1 MSDTTV
7 CRPPIDCTDRER
19 REFAR
24 LVRQGFPRARNLEA
38 RIRDAKWLAFHY
50 AGSGGL
56 TAVAALKAPGER
68 FREDLF
74 RRADAPADA
83 ADYEL
88 ELGWVF
94 VAPAHRGNRIADR
107 LCRLLLANVPTA
119 GVFATTRPGNAA
131 MLRILHALGFARV
144 GRPYP
149 RRDEE
154 LVLLV
159 RPSPPH
165 LAPEQVRDS

>member
-1 MSDTTV
+1 MSGTTV

-24 LVRQGFPRARNLEA
+24 LVRQGFPGARNLET
-38 RIRDAKWLAFHY
+38 RIRNAKWLAFQDT
-50 AGSGGL
+50 GGDRFA
-56 TAVAALKAPGER
+56 AVSALKAPGKR
-68 FREDLF
+68 YRDDLF
-74 RRADAPADA
+74 HRAGAPVSSV
-83 ADYEL
+83 DYDV

-94 VAPAHRGNRIADR
+94 VAPAHRGKRVAEK
-107 LCRLLLANVPTA
+107 LCRLLLARVPA
-119 GVFATTRPGNAA
+119 SPVFATTRPSNAA
-131 MLRILHALGFARV
+131 MLRILHSLGFARV

-149 RRDEE
+149 RRNEE

-165 LAPEQVRDS
+165 PAPERVLDS